1 MKTGDITI
9 KKFKNYEF
17 VCWYWAT
24 SRAWGHECRLC
35 NVGEMAGIEI
45 GKARVRYY
53 NRTWEAYTFQSVMY
67 EALGNYKK
75 SELNRYLDNYKY
87 SNGLKGYDHEKGVEY
102 EKPFPK
108 GVKKKLVEEFNNQA
122 RWEDIKNYIKRGE

>member
-17 VCWYWAT
+17 VCWYWET
-24 SRAWGHECRLC
+24 SNSWGHECRLC
-35 NVGEMAGIEI
+35 DVGEMAGIEI

-67 EALGNYKK
+67 EALENYKK
-75 SELNRYLDNYKY
+75 SELDRHLENYKY
-87 SNGLKGYDHEKGVEY
+87 SNGLKYYDTEVHDTV

-108 GVKKKLVEEFNNQA
+108 GVKKQLVEEFNNQVK
-122 RWEDIKNYIKRGE
+122 WGEIKNFIERGR